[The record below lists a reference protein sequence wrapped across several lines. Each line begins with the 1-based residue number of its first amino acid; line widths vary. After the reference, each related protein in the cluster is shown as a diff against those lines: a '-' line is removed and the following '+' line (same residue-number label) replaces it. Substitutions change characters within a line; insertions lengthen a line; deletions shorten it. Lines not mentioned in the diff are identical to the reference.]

1 MSFFSLNVVCL
12 SFYVCLWLSF
22 LKYFYVVLMS
32 LFFVFNLWSV
42 YLMFVCFFS
51 YLIVCLSLFT
61 YCLFEYFSMLMS
73 TLIYSFIRC
82 LSLLFGWVMIFC
94 LSLRQTV
101 IYALVLVSLKL
112 CYGLLAFLC
121 HFFSFCTCLFDCRSL
136 ICLSSCLFCLFNC
149 LSFNVVS
156 VCLTLFVCLKFL
168 HWKLQQASW

>member
-1 MSFFSLNVVCL
+1 MSFFSQSECCL
-12 SFYVCLWLSF
+12 SFLLCVSMAFFFKVFLCSSYVSLFCLQSLVCL
-22 LKYFYVVLMS
+22 
-32 LFFVFNLWSV
+32 FN
-42 YLMFVCFFS
+42 
-51 YLIVCLSLFT
+51 VCLFLFIFNRMSESF

>member
-1 MSFFSLNVVCL
+1 MTCNMCL
-12 SFYVCLWLSF
+12 PRHHSRVLRIANTGCLYSCPL
-22 LKYFYVVLMS
+22 
-32 LFFVFNLWSV
+32 
-42 YLMFVCFFS
+42 C
-51 YLIVCLSLFT
+51 
-61 YCLFEYFSMLMS
+61 
-73 TLIYSFIRC
+73 IYSFIRC
-82 LSLLFGWVMIFC
+82 LSLLFDWVMLFC

-101 IYALVLVSLKL
+101 IYALVLVALKL